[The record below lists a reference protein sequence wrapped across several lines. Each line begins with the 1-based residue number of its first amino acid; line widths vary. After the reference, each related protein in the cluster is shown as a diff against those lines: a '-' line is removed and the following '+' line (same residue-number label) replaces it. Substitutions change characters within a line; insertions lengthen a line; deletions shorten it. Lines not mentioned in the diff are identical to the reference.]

1 MNNTKMKEGLTILP
15 VDLVKVNLPQDVN
28 LYGTEELEDFVH
40 LFYSAFE
47 AYEKALADSRLE
59 LNDLLLLGNV
69 VVNLISALNGAN
81 SALHEAFDLT
91 DSEIV
96 ELVNLSNNFN
106 LGDNSNRYRQIVKEA
121 LLKLQT
127 ISVFK

>member
-1 MNNTKMKEGLTILP
+1 MNNTKINEGLTILP

-28 LYGTEELEDFVH
+28 LYGTEELEDFIH

-81 SALHEAFDLT
+81 SALHEGLDLT
-91 DSEIV
+91 DEEIS
-96 ELVNLSNNFN
+96 ELVNLSENFN